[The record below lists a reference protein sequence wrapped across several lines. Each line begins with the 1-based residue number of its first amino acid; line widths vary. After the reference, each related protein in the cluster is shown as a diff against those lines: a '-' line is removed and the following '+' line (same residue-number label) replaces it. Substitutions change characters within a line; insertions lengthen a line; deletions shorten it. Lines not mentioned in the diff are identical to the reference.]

1 MNLSLGLLFGI
12 GFAYLVLLFLIA
24 FAADRERLP
33 ERLLRHPLTYV
44 FSLGVYATS
53 WTYYGSVG
61 FAQSQGYLFLTI
73 YLGVTIAFALSP
85 LLLQPILRLTRSTS

>member
-1 MNLSLGLLFGI
+1 MNHNLGLLFGI

-24 FAADRERLP
+24 FAADRGRLP
-33 ERLLRHPLTYV
+33 EKLIRHPLVYV

-61 FAQSQGYLFLTI
+61 FAQTQGYLFLSI
-73 YLGVTIAFALSP
+73 YLGVTLAFALSP
-85 LLLQPILRLTRSTS
+85 LL